1 MSLTKIVNL
10 ENFKILLNDS
20 LYPPPRRI
28 PSWRAGANHCVMYE
42 QHVISSSL
50 KIVGSFCL
58 YMSIMVNELTE
69 VIRVLSK
76 IRVSEDNCSLFLTGY
91 MSALYPHKK

>member
-1 MSLTKIVNL
+1 M
-10 ENFKILLNDS
+10 D
-20 LYPPPRRI
+20 
-28 PSWRAGANHCVMYE
+28 E
-42 QHVISSSL
+42 QHGISSSL

-91 MSALYPHKK
+91 MSAL

>member
-1 MSLTKIVNL
+1 M
-10 ENFKILLNDS
+10 D
-20 LYPPPRRI
+20 
-28 PSWRAGANHCVMYE
+28 E
-42 QHVISSSL
+42 QHGISSSL
-50 KIVGSFCL
+50 KIVGSICL

>member
-1 MSLTKIVNL
+1 M
-10 ENFKILLNDS
+10 D
-20 LYPPPRRI
+20 
-28 PSWRAGANHCVMYE
+28 E
-42 QHVISSSL
+42 QHGISSSL

-91 MSALYPHKK
+91 MSALYPHKKMKVTNYSSREISYLLER

>member
-1 MSLTKIVNL
+1 M
-10 ENFKILLNDS
+10 D
-20 LYPPPRRI
+20 
-28 PSWRAGANHCVMYE
+28 E
-42 QHVISSSL
+42 QHGISSSL

-76 IRVSEDNCSLFLTGY
+76 IRVSEDNCSLFLTTAVQNNLLFDFGLNIY
-91 MSALYPHKK
+91 S